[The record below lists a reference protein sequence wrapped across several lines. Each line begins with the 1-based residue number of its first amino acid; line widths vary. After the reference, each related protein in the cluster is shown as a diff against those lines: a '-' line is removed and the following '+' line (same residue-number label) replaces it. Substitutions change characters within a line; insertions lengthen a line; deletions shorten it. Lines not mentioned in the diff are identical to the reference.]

1 MGRLTNLRLGIFG
14 GTFDPPHIGH
24 LILAAEAQHQLDLDR
39 LLWVL
44 TPAPPHKR
52 ERPISP
58 LRQRIDML
66 QAAIADNPIFELS
79 NVDIDRPP
87 PHYAADTINML
98 EKSCPGAEL
107 IYVMGGDSLAN
118 LPLWRKPLEL
128 VAGCQTL
135 GVMCRPGA
143 KIDLADLEAQI
154 PGITPKVCFIEA
166 PLLDIAAS
174 QIRRRIR
181 EGRPFRYFLLPPVY
195 NIIQQRRLYR

>member
-1 MGRLTNLRLGIFG
+1 MRLGIFG

-24 LILAAEAQHQLDLDR
+24 LILAAEAQHQLTLDR

-52 ERPISP
+52 EQPISP
-58 LRQRIDML
+58 LQHRIDML
-66 QAAIADNPIFELS
+66 EAAIDGNPTFELS
-79 NVDIDRPP
+79 NVDISRPS
-87 PHYAADTINML
+87 PHYAVDTIHLL
-98 EKSCPGAEL
+98 EKSYPGAEL
-107 IYVMGGDSLAN
+107 VYLMGGDSLAN

-143 KIDLADLEAQI
+143 KIDLKDLEAQI
-154 PGITPKVCFIEA
+154 PGITPKVRFIEA

-181 EGRPFRYFLLPPVY
+181 EGRPFRYYLPPPVY
-195 NIIQQRRLYR
+195 HIIQQRHLYR

>member
-1 MGRLTNLRLGIFG
+1 MTSTRLGIFG

-24 LILAAEAQHQLDLDR
+24 LILAAEAQHQLALDR

-52 ERPISP
+52 EQPISP
-58 LRQRIDML
+58 LRHRIDML
-66 QAAIADNPIFELS
+66 QAAIAGNPTFELS

-87 PHYAADTINML
+87 PHFAADTIRLL

-128 VAGCQTL
+128 VRGCQTL
-135 GVMCRPGA
+135 GVMRRPGA
-143 KIDLADLEAQI
+143 KIDLKGLEAQI
-154 PGITPKVCFIEA
+154 PGITQKVRFIEA
-166 PLLDIAAS
+166 PLIDISAS

-181 EGRPFRYFLLPPVY
+181 EGHPFRYYLPLTVY
-195 NIIQQRRLYR
+195 DIIQQGHLYR